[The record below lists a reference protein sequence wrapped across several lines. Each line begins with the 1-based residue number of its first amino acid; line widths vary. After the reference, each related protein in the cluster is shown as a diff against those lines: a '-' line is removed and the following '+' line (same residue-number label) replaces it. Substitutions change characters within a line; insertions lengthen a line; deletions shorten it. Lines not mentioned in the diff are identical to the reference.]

1 MTILALLDRIR
12 HDWRAKEPQLNT
24 APMLTFITLTRAQTL
39 LHDAVQQTALDL
51 GLNHATR
58 DLLLTLYRSAPAEGL
73 PASEIAALLAVSP
86 ASVTGNVDKLAELG
100 LLTRTLDPQD
110 RRSWRIALTDAGS
123 ALVREH
129 LPVHLAN
136 EEQLLSPLTSAEVEQ
151 LEVLL
156 RKLIA
161 HAEDQPPT
169 ASQ

>member
-12 HDWRAKEPQLNT
+12 RDWQEKEPSLNT
-24 APMLTFITLTRAQTL
+24 APMLTFITFSRAQAL
-39 LHDAVQQTALDL
+39 LSEAVQQTALEV
-51 GLNHATR
+51 GLNHGTR
-58 DLLLTLYRSAPAEGL
+58 DLLLTLYRSAPPEGL

-86 ASVTGNVDKLAELG
+86 ASVTGNVDKLEERG

-123 ALVREH
+123 VLVREH

-136 EEQLLSPLTSAEVEQ
+136 EERLLSALTPKEIAQ
-151 LEVLL
+151 LETLL

-161 HAEDQPPT
+161 HAEG
-169 ASQ
+169 